1 MKNSKSFIM
10 KQNLLLFSILFFAFQ
25 ICAQQRVDGNFAFQ
39 TDPAKKYSIYIP
51 SNYDANTSHTLM
63 LGLHPLNTNRW
74 DGESWC
80 DTLIDF
86 AEMNNLL
93 LVCPDG
99 GIDGAID
106 DPIDTAFTTALLDSM
121 EVWYNINLEK
131 VYAMGFSWGGKTV
144 YTYGLNH
151 HERFRGF
158 MPIGAA
164 VSIGEV
170 AGLEPNAA
178 WHPIYL
184 VHGGNDSPNTR
195 FTPLKNAMENNDA
208 CVNSILM
215 SGVGHTIDFPNRNQI
230 LTDAF
235 QWIDSVACAE
245 TTSTTTL
252 FNDDAFRLFPNP
264 VSHDQ
269 LLQIEIPA
277 SWVGK
282 ITLEAINLEGKSIRK
297 KEITKS
303 SNNINTF
310 SFSIKEYPTGSYF
323 LLVKNNKGEKISL
336 KFQVK

>member
-1 MKNSKSFIM
+1 MKKY
-10 KQNLLLFSILFFAFQ
+10 LLSLSILFFAFQ
-25 ICAQQRVDGNFAFQ
+25 FFAQQRVDGNFAFQ

-51 SNYDANTSHTLM
+51 SDYNANTPHTLM

-99 GIDGAID
+99 GTDGAID

-121 EVWYNINLEK
+121 ELWYNINLEK
-131 VYAMGFSWGGKTV
+131 DYAMGFSWGGKTV
-144 YTYGLNH
+144 YTYGLNN

-164 VSIGEV
+164 VNIGEV
-170 AGLEPNAA
+170 SGLEANAA
-178 WHPIYL
+178 WHPMYL
-184 VHGGNDSPNTR
+184 VHGSNDSPNTR
-195 FTPLKNAMENNDA
+195 FTPLKNAMENNNA

-235 QWIDSVACAE
+235 QWLDTVSCQE
-245 TTSTTTL
+245 STSTSSLNKNENIT
-252 FNDDAFRLFPNP
+252 LFPNP
-264 VSHDQ
+264 ISHDQ
-269 LLQIEIPA
+269 ILQVKIPA
-277 SWVGK
+277 SWFGK
-282 ITLEAINLEGKSIRK
+282 ITMEAISIEGKSIRK
-297 KEITKS
+297 KIITKS
-303 SNNINTF
+303 SINKNTF
-310 SFSIKEYPTGSYF
+310 SFPISKCPAGSYF
-323 LLVKNNKGEKISL
+323 LLVKNGEGEQVSL

>member
-1 MKNSKSFIM
+1 MKKHLLSF
-10 KQNLLLFSILFFAFQ
+10 LILFFAFQ
-25 ICAQQRVDGNFAFQ
+25 IFAQQRVDGNFAFQ

-51 SNYDANTSHTLM
+51 SNYDVNTPHTLM

-99 GIDGAID
+99 GVDGAIN

-144 YTYGLNH
+144 YTYGLDN

-164 VSIGEV
+164 VAIGEV
-170 AGLEPNAA
+170 SGLEANAA
-178 WHPIYL
+178 WHPMYL

-230 LTDAF
+230 LTTAF
-235 QWIDSVACAE
+235 QWIDSVACVE

-252 FNDDAFRLFPNP
+252 TGDDTFHLFPNP

-269 LLQIEIPA
+269 LLQIDIPA
-277 SWVGK
+277 SWNGK
-282 ITLEAINLEGKSIRK
+282 ITMEAINMDGKSIRK
-297 KEITKS
+297 VVVTKS
-303 SNNINTF
+303 YNNINTF
-310 SFSIKEYPTGSYF
+310 SFPISKCPSGSYF
-323 LLVKNNKGEKISL
+323 LLVKNEIGEQVSL

>member
-1 MKNSKSFIM
+1 MKKH
-10 KQNLLLFSILFFAFQ
+10 LLSFSILFFAFHLF
-25 ICAQQRVDGNFAFQ
+25 AQQRVDGNFAFQ

-51 SNYDANTSHTLM
+51 SNYDANTPHTLM

-74 DGESWC
+74 DGISWC

-106 DPIDTAFTTALLDSM
+106 DAIDTAFTTALLDSM

-144 YTYGLNH
+144 YTYGLNN

-164 VSIGEV
+164 VTIGEV
-170 AGLEPNAA
+170 SGLEPNAA
-178 WHPIYL
+178 WHPMYL

-215 SGVGHTIDFPNRNQI
+215 SGIGHTIDFPNRNQI

-252 FNDDAFRLFPNP
+252 SNNEKFHLFPNP
-264 VSHDQ
+264 VSHND
-269 LLQIEIPA
+269 LLQVEIPD
-277 SWVGK
+277 SWFGK
-282 ITLEAINLEGKSIRK
+282 ITMEAINIDGKSIRK
-297 KEITKS
+297 EVFTIPE
-303 SNNINTF
+303 NGFNTF
-310 SFSIKEYPTGSYF
+310 SFSIKRCPAGSYF
-323 LLVKNNKGEKISL
+323 LLVKNEKGEQVSL